1 MHIVMTVIAVRVQEN
16 YNDLRGSKWHKK
28 KGKTWSKAKSVLSEK
43 SVILIAS

>member
-28 KGKTWSKAKSVLSEK
+28 KREDLVESEK
-43 SVILIAS
+43 CAV